1 MSQYAV
7 VPQSVEGLPSKQKI
21 FAGPNPAYRSESF
34 NDRCAR
40 QSGKTLDCSDR
51 RTVDSFT
58 KI

>member
-40 QSGKTLDCSDR
+40 QSGKTLGRLDR
-51 RTVDSFT
+51 QA
-58 KI
+58 K